1 MLILIDNYDS
11 FTYNLYQILA
21 VLVSDIKV
29 IRNDELTV
37 KEIQALSPSAIIISP
52 GPGEPKDAGVCIEVI
67 RKLSPTVPIFG
78 VCLGLQAMAQAF
90 GGKVI
95 RAGKCVHGKAS
106 LVFHRRQGI
115 FKSIPL
121 PFEAARYHSLIVER
135 ASLPKDLWVEAD
147 SKEGLIM
154 ALKHVKYPLWGVQF
168 HPESILTE
176 HGANLVKNFLKE
188 AKLI

>member
-21 VLVSDIKV
+21 VLITDVKV

-37 KEIQALSPSAIIISP
+37 KEIQALSPSAIVLSP
-52 GPGEPKDAGVCIEVI
+52 GPGEPKDAGICVEVI
-67 RKLSPTVPIFG
+67 RKLSSSIPIFG
-78 VCLGLQAMAQAF
+78 VCLGLQAIAQAF

-95 RAGKCVHGKAS
+95 RAGECVHGKPS
-106 LVFHRRQGI
+106 LIFHRRQGI
-115 FKSIPL
+115 FKSIRL

-135 ASLPKDLWVEAD
+135 ESLPKDLLIEAD
-147 SKEGLIM
+147 SSEGLIM
-154 ALKHVKYPLWGVQF
+154 ALKHIRYPLWGVQF

-176 HGANLVKNFLKE
+176 CGEELLKNFLIE